1 MAEKVRTGMNVY
13 AGMTMEQRKAEIDK
27 RKQIVINMIDEGKSM
42 KQIADETGYHYR
54 TVVTIRQKYFREKGI
69 PLRKMKVEVG
79 ERSVGYLNNF
89 RKEWI
94 EACNRI
100 RSIYGLELQKSYEER
115 YEQQNV

>member
-1 MAEKVRTGMNVY
+1 MAEKVRTGMNAY
-13 AGMTMEQRKAEIDK
+13 AGMTMEQRKAEVDK
-27 RKQIVINMIDEGKSM
+27 RKQIIKQMLDEGKDM

-54 TVVTIRQKYFREKGI
+54 TVVRIRQEYFGEKGI
-69 PLRKMKVEVG
+69 PLRKRSVVIG
-79 ERSVGYLNNF
+79 ERSEGYLRNF

-115 YEQQNV
+115 YEQQDI